1 VYDLVIRNGT
11 IVDGTGQPAF
21 TGDLAITGDRIVA
34 VGNVD
39 GQGAREIE
47 AAGKLVTPGWV
58 DMHTHFDGQATWDPY
73 CTPSGWHGVTTV
85 VMGNCG
91 VGFAPCR
98 AEDRE
103 WLIQVMEGVE
113 DIPGSALSE
122 GIQWDW
128 ETFPE
133 YLDALERRPFAL
145 DVAAQIPHSALRGYV
160 MGDKRSE
167 QEDPT
172 AEEIAQMRDLVAE
185 ALEAGALGFSTSRTS
200 LHKTA
205 RGVLVAG
212 THAPRE
218 ELFGIGEALALT
230 GKGVFECASEHVTVP
245 EEFQWYRE
253 LAEQVGRPVVFNLSQ
268 IDDDPQLYEQ
278 VLEML
283 DQAEADD
290 VPVYAQCAGRSIGI
304 CMSLQATAHPFAAYP
319 AWLEMLH
326 DPWEE
331 KKAKLLDPAF
341 QEELLS
347 QEPYPVWDFA
357 EMVTKSW
364 DKMFPLRDGTSYE
377 PEASES
383 VAAVAERTGRRPQE
397 VALEWLL
404 ENDGNG
410 MMYFPLFNYAEGSL
424 QPLHRL
430 HQHPRTRMGLS
441 DGGAHCGAIC
451 DAGMPSFMISYWTR
465 DRQRGP
471 TLPLEYMVMRQTKQ
485 TAEFYGLRDRGVL
498 KPGYLADVNIIDYDA
513 LQLGRPEVV
522 YDLPAG
528 GRRLL
533 QRAEGY
539 VATIKSGVVTF
550 EDGEATGEL
559 PGGLIRGEQ
568 DLPADSVAPKP
579 VAASSRPTA

>member
-1 VYDLVIRNGT
+1 MFDIVIRNGT
-11 IVDGTGQPAF
+11 IVDGTGAPSF
-21 TGDLAITGDRIVA
+21 TGDVAITGDRIVA
-34 VGNVD
+34 VGSFEGE
-39 GQGAREIE
+39 GQREID
-47 AAGKLVTPGWV
+47 ATGLLVTPGWV

-73 CTPSGWHGVTTV
+73 CSPSGWHGVTTV

-98 AEDRE
+98 PSDRE

-145 DVAAQIPHSALRGYV
+145 DVAAQVPHSALRAYV

-172 AEEIAQMRDLVAE
+172 PEEITQMRDLVAE

-218 ELFGIGEALALT
+218 ELFGIGEALQST

-245 EEFQWYRE
+245 EEFLWYRE
-253 LAEQVGRPVVFNLSQ
+253 LAEKVGRPVVFNLSQ
-268 IDDDPQLYEQ
+268 IDENPELYKQ
-278 VLEML
+278 VLSML
-283 DQAEADD
+283 DECQEKDI
-290 VPVYAQCAGRSIGI
+290 PVFAQCAGRSIGI

-326 DPWEE
+326 DSWED

-341 QEELLS
+341 QALLLS
-347 QEPYPVWDFA
+347 QEPFPVWDFA
-357 EMVTKSW
+357 EKITKSW
-364 DKMFPLRDGTSYE
+364 DKMYPLRDGNSYE
-377 PEASES
+377 PEPSES

-410 MMYFPLFNYAEGSL
+410 MMYFPLFNYAGGSL
-424 QPLHRL
+424 EPLHEL
-430 HQHPRTRMGLS
+430 HSHPRTRMGLS

-451 DAGMPSFMISYWTR
+451 DAGMPTFMLSYWTR
-465 DRQRGP
+465 DRKRGP
-471 TLPLEYMVMRQTKQ
+471 TLGLEYMVMRQTKQ
-485 TAEFYGLRDRGVL
+485 TAEFYGLNDRGVL
-498 KPGYLADVNIIDYDA
+498 KPGYLADVNVLDYEG
-513 LQLGRPEVV
+513 LSLGRPEVV

-533 QRAEGY
+533 QSASGY
-539 VATIKSGVVTF
+539 KLTVKSGVVTF
-550 EDGEATGEL
+550 EDGQATGEM
-559 PGGLIRGEQ
+559 PGGLLRGEQ
-568 DLPADSVAPKP
+568 VLPDEVVLAPVSDSA
-579 VAASSRPTA
+579 RPTA

>member
-1 VYDLVIRNGT
+1 MFDLVLRQGT
-11 IVDGTGQPAF
+11 IVDGTGAPAF
-21 TGDLAITGDRIVA
+21 VGDVAIQGDRIVA
-34 VGNVD
+34 VGSFE
-39 GQGAREIE
+39 GSGTREIDCT
-47 AAGKLVTPGWV
+47 GKLITPGWV

-73 CTPSGWHGVTTV
+73 CSPSGWHGVTTV

-98 AEDRE
+98 KEDRE

-145 DVAAQIPHSALRGYV
+145 DVAAQVPHSALRAYV
-160 MGDKRSE
+160 MGEKRSE

-172 AEEIAQMRDLVAE
+172 EAEILQMRDLVAE

-218 ELFGIGEALALT
+218 ELLGIGEALKIA

-245 EEFQWYRE
+245 EEFGWYRE
-253 LAEQVGRPVVFNLSQ
+253 LAEAVERPVVFNLSQ
-268 IDDDPQLYEQ
+268 FDESPRLYEK
-278 VLEML
+278 VLELL
-283 DQAEADD
+283 DQCAADD

-304 CMSLQATAHPFAAYP
+304 CMSFQGTAHPFAAYP
-319 AWLEMLH
+319 SWLGMLH
-326 DPWEE
+326 DSWED

-341 QEELLS
+341 QAKLLS
-347 QEPYPVWDFA
+347 EEPYPVWDFA
-357 EMVTKSW
+357 EKVTKSF
-364 DKMFPLRDGTSYE
+364 DKMFPLRDGNGYE
-377 PEASES
+377 PAASES
-383 VAAVAERTGRRPQE
+383 VAAVAERTGRSPQE

-404 ENDGNG
+404 ESDGNG
-410 MMYFPLFNYAEGSL
+410 MMYFPLFNYSDGNL
-424 QPLHRL
+424 DVLHKL

-451 DAGMPSFMISYWTR
+451 DAGMPSFMLSFWTR
-465 DRQRGP
+465 DRKRGP
-471 TLPLEYMVMRQTKQ
+471 TLPLEYMVMRQTSQ
-485 TAEFYGLRDRGVL
+485 TAQFYGLHDRGVL
-498 KPGYLADVNIIDYDA
+498 GAGYLADLNVIDYDA
-513 LQLGRPEVV
+513 LSLGRPEVV

-533 QRAEGY
+533 QGAEGY
-539 VATIKSGVVTF
+539 ELTIKSGTVTF
-550 EDGEATGEL
+550 ENGEATGAM
-559 PGGLIRGEQ
+559 PGGLLRGEQ
-568 DLPADSVAPKP
+568 PAPLKP
-579 VAASSRPTA
+579 VSGSSSSPRPTA